1 MALNALSY
9 CCMNEKRLKIL
20 NIWVDA
26 VTRNQAL
33 HMVEDFIEKGNRPH
47 IVFASNPEKNFS
59 VPRDPALYDTFKN
72 ADLLLPDG
80 IGMVKA
86 AKIIYGIDIKR
97 IPGVEFMEEICGLC
111 AEKKFK
117 IFIYGAKEE
126 VNREAVEI
134 LQKRYEGLDIA
145 GRANGYLKEQDMPA
159 LVDKINVS
167 GAQVLFL
174 ALGSPKQ
181 EQWFV
186 RYRDQL
192 ENVRVCQGIGGSLD
206 AITGRVKRAPEFW
219 CRIGLEWFYRL
230 ASEPKRIK
238 RQKVLPIFAVQ
249 VLFAAIGER
258 MRRE

>member
-9 CCMNEKRLKIL
+9 CCMNKKRLKIL

-26 VTRNQAL
+26 VTRNQAQQ
-33 HMVEDFIEKGNRPH
+33 MVRDFIEKGSRPH

-86 AKIIYGIDIKR
+86 AKIIYGVDIKR

-159 LVDKINVS
+159 LIDKINAS

-174 ALGSPKQ
+174 ALGSPRQ

-192 ENVRVCQGIGGSLD
+192 ENVRVCQGIGGTLD
-206 AITGRVKRAPEFW
+206 TIAGTVKRAPQFFQKLN
-219 CRIGLEWFYRL
+219 LEWFYRL
-230 ASEPKRIK
+230 LTQPSRAGRQILLLKFIWLVLLKRASRLGH
-238 RQKVLPIFAVQ
+238 VS
-249 VLFAAIGER
+249 
-258 MRRE
+258 